1 MPAAIDGL
9 VKHVKAYESLT
20 VKAGAERSADD
31 ALLAL
36 ISHPFIRSVNDAEA
50 ILDDII
56 REHAEYIHLH

>member
-1 MPAAIDGL
+1 M
-9 VKHVKAYESLT
+9 KHVKAYESLT